1 MDSCEKISNSI
12 TAAKE
17 LIENETRS
25 LAALHKAK
33 QLEKELHKSGKLF
46 RIPTMNGIIE
56 TTCPKKYIE
65 YNNQFKIKLK
75 MRTVTVEVP
84 EGHIGKNRERRKYD
98 NLQKLWGVKF
108 EFKVRNIHPGDVI
121 INPNRGGGSMMILSE
136 IREERPL
143 PFLPAIKV
151 PFGLVA
157 YVPSNDEGDRV
168 FVKLTPE
175 AGIGGMKGFRK
186 ATEEE
191 KAKMLAAMKEEKH
204 YSFNFEKLQP
214 EYIPTVGDVVIVWD
228 DNNKE
233 NAVVGIMNEVDET
246 SNPYKIND
254 GTWYKNCDKVRFR
267 KTI

>member
-25 LAALHKAK
+25 LAALHKTK

-56 TTCPKKYIE
+56 TTCPEKYIE
-65 YNNQFKIKLK
+65 YNNQFKIK
-75 MRTVTVEVP
+75 
-84 EGHIGKNRERRKYD
+84 
-98 NLQKLWGVKF
+98 F
-108 EFKVRNIHPGDVI
+108 EFEGETFIPGDVI

-143 PFLPAIKV
+143 SFLPAIKV

-168 FVKLTPE
+168 FVRLTPE

-228 DNNKE
+228 DNSKE
-233 NAVVGIMNEVDET
+233 NAVVGVMNEMDKTVR
-246 SNPYKIND
+246 PYKIND
-254 GTWYKNCDKVRFR
+254 GTWYGNCDKFVSEEQY
-267 KTI
+267 KNLIDGKE

>member
-1 MDSCEKISNSI
+1 MK
-12 TAAKE
+12 
-17 LIENETRS
+17 
-25 LAALHKAK
+25 
-33 QLEKELHKSGKLF
+33 
-46 RIPTMNGIIE
+46 
-56 TTCPKKYIE
+56 CPKG
-65 YNNQFKIKLK
+65 
-75 MRTVTVEVP
+75 T
-84 EGHIGKNRERRKYD
+84 HGKNREKKKVC
-98 NLQKLWGVKF
+98 NLQKVMGGVNLSLKGETF
-108 EFKVRNIHPGDVI
+108 IPGDVI

-204 YSFNFEKLQP
+204 YSFKFCRSYSLNISRLSAMLLL
-214 EYIPTVGDVVIVWD
+214 YG
-228 DNNKE
+228 
-233 NAVVGIMNEVDET
+233 
-246 SNPYKIND
+246 
-254 GTWYKNCDKVRFR
+254 
-267 KTI
+267 

>member
-1 MDSCEKISNSI
+1 MK
-12 TAAKE
+12 
-17 LIENETRS
+17 
-25 LAALHKAK
+25 
-33 QLEKELHKSGKLF
+33 
-46 RIPTMNGIIE
+46 
-56 TTCPKKYIE
+56 
-65 YNNQFKIKLK
+65 
-75 MRTVTVEVP
+75 TVTVEVP
-84 EGHIGKNRERRKYD
+84 EGHMVKIVKEESMQST
-98 NLQKLWGVKF
+98 QKVMGGGKF
-108 EFKVRNIHPGDVI
+108 EFEGETFIPGDVI

-168 FVKLTPE
+168 FVKPTPE

-204 YSFNFEKLQP
+204 YSFNFEKLQL
-214 EYIPTVGDVVIVWD
+214 EYIPTIGDVVIVWSG
-228 DNNKE
+228 NKKD
-233 NAVVGIMNEVDET
+233 AVVGVMNEMDKT

-254 GTWYKNCDKVRFR
+254 GTWYKNCDKFVSE
-267 KTI
+267 KKYKNLIDGKE

>member
-1 MDSCEKISNSI
+1 
-12 TAAKE
+12 
-17 LIENETRS
+17 
-25 LAALHKAK
+25 
-33 QLEKELHKSGKLF
+33 
-46 RIPTMNGIIE
+46 
-56 TTCPKKYIE
+56 
-65 YNNQFKIKLK
+65 

-84 EGHIGKNRERRKYD
+84 EGHMVKIVKEESMQST
-98 NLQKLWGVKF
+98 QKVMGGGKF
-108 EFKVRNIHPGDVI
+108 EFEGETFIPGDVI

-214 EYIPTVGDVVIVWD
+214 EYIPTVSSRPREFHPQPLSEPYVKVSLHTALRIQIISFDVHRVHILLANDKTDWVLSELYRLT
-228 DNNKE
+228 NNE
-233 NAVVGIMNEVDET
+233 QI
-246 SNPYKIND
+246 
-254 GTWYKNCDKVRFR
+254 
-267 KTI
+267 

>member
-1 MDSCEKISNSI
+1 
-12 TAAKE
+12 
-17 LIENETRS
+17 
-25 LAALHKAK
+25 
-33 QLEKELHKSGKLF
+33 
-46 RIPTMNGIIE
+46 
-56 TTCPKKYIE
+56 
-65 YNNQFKIKLK
+65 

-84 EGHIGKNRERRKYD
+84 EDYMVKIVKEESMQPA
-98 NLQKLWGVKF
+98 QKVMGGGKF
-108 EFKVRNIHPGDVI
+108 EFEGNTFIPGDVI

-151 PFGLVA
+151 PFGLVV

-168 FVKLTPE
+168 FVKPTPE

-191 KAKMLAAMKEEKH
+191 KAKMLAAIKEEKH

-228 DNNKE
+228 DNKKE
-233 NAVVGIMNEVDET
+233 ALIGLLSEIDNSDRLR
-246 SNPYKIND
+246 PYKIND
-254 GTWYKNCDKVRFR
+254 NSWHKRCTKLVSEKQYKDFTNEEK
-267 KTI
+267 

>member
-1 MDSCEKISNSI
+1 
-12 TAAKE
+12 
-17 LIENETRS
+17 
-25 LAALHKAK
+25 
-33 QLEKELHKSGKLF
+33 
-46 RIPTMNGIIE
+46 
-56 TTCPKKYIE
+56 
-65 YNNQFKIKLK
+65 

-84 EGHIGKNRERRKYD
+84 RTHGKIVKEESMQST
-98 NLQKLWGVKF
+98 QKVMGGVKF
-108 EFKVRNIHPGDVI
+108 EFEGETFIPGDVI

-204 YSFNFEKLQP
+204 YSSILRSYSLNISRLSAMF
-214 EYIPTVGDVVIVWD
+214 VIVWD

-254 GTWYKNCDKVRFR
+254 GTWYKNCDKFVSE
-267 KTI
+267 KQYKNLIDGKE

>member
-1 MDSCEKISNSI
+1 MK
-12 TAAKE
+12 
-17 LIENETRS
+17 
-25 LAALHKAK
+25 
-33 QLEKELHKSGKLF
+33 
-46 RIPTMNGIIE
+46 
-56 TTCPKKYIE
+56 
-65 YNNQFKIKLK
+65 
-75 MRTVTVEVP
+75 VTVEVP
-84 EGHIGKNRERRKYD
+84 EGHKVKIVKEGKTVGKE
-98 NLQKLWGVKF
+98 F
-108 EFKVRNIHPGDVI
+108 EFEGEIFVPGDVI
-121 INPNRGGGSMMILSE
+121 INPNKGGGSMMILSE
-136 IREERPL
+136 IREISLL

-204 YSFNFEKLQP
+204 YSFNFEKLQL

-228 DNNKE
+228 DNSKE

-246 SNPYKIND
+246 SSPYKIND
-254 GTWYKNCDKVRFR
+254 GTRHKNCDKFVSEEQY
-267 KTI
+267 KNLIDGKE